1 MAYGRIF
8 AKKVNYDGYTFDSEM
23 ECLYY
28 KELKERQ
35 AKGEVGE
42 IYVHKSFI
50 LQKEF
55 VANNGKLHKSITY
68 EPDFVFFD
76 NEQNKWRYVDVKGM
90 LLPEFEIKWKM
101 FDKLLIT
108 HFPITD
114 NGYLEVLKYSK
125 TTGFVPIEQYKKI
138 MKTKK
143 QQLVE
148 EKNYYKN
155 IVLKQEHDKEMAERK
170 KQREL
175 TRLNEL
181 LSLPKLTK
189 QQQLRLN
196 ELKEKYPDYDK

>member
-8 AKKVNYDGYTFDSEM
+8 AKKVNYDGHTFDSEM

-28 KELKERQ
+28 KELKIRE
-35 AKGEVGE
+35 ANGEVWNVR
-42 IYVHKSFI
+42 VHPSYE
-50 LQKEF
+50 LQAAF
-55 VANNGKLHKSITY
+55 TNANGKKIKALTY
-68 EPDFVFFD
+68 EPDFVFYD
-76 NEQNKWRYVDVKGM
+76 NIEKRTRYIDVKGM
-90 LLPEFEIKWKM
+90 LLPEFEIKWKL
-101 FDKLLIT
+101 FDYQLKYGMAT
-108 HFPITD
+108 
-114 NGYLEVLKYSK
+114 NSCLEVLKHSK
-125 TTGFVPIEQYKKI
+125 TTGWCSIEDYKKI

>member
-1 MAYGRIF
+1 MAYGRVF
-8 AKKVNYDGYTFDSEM
+8 AKKVKYDGYTFDSEM
-23 ECLYY
+23 ECIYY
-28 KELKERQ
+28 KELKERE
-35 AKGEVGE
+35 AKGEVTD
-42 IYVHKSFI
+42 IRVHPSYE
-50 LQKEF
+50 LLHEF
-55 VANNGKLHKSITY
+55 RNDNGKLHKAITY
-68 EPDFVFFD
+68 EPDFVFYDYVLFK
-76 NEQNKWRYVDVKGM
+76 QRYVDVKGM
-90 LLPEFEIKWKM
+90 LFPEFELKWKM
-101 FDKLLIT
+101 FDYLLQA
-108 HFPITD
+108 HV
-114 NGYLEVLKYSK
+114 NASGYLEVLKYSK
-125 TTGFVPIEQYKKI
+125 TTGFVPIEDYKKI

-181 LSLPKLTK
+181 LSLPKITK

>member
-8 AKKVNYDGYTFDSEM
+8 AKKVKYDGYTFDSEM

-42 IYVHKSFI
+42 IYVHKSFV
-50 LQKEF
+50 LQREF
-55 VANNGKLHKSITY
+55 VAKNGKKHKAITY

-125 TTGFVPIEQYKKI
+125 TTGWCNIEDYKKI

-143 QQLVE
+143 QELIA

-155 IVLKQEHDKEMAERK
+155 IVMKQEHDKVMAERK
-170 KQREL
+170 AEREIK
-175 TRLNEL
+175 RLKEL
-181 LSLPKLTK
+181 LALTK
-189 QQQLRLN
+189 PTKVQLTRLN
-196 ELKEKYPDYDK
+196 ELKEKYPNVK